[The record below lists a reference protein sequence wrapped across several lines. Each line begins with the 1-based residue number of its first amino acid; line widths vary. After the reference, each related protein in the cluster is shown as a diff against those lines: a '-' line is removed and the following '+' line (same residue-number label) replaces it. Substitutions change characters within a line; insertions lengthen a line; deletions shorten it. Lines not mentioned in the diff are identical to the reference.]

1 MLIKY
6 TRNRYLLCSHL
17 NRSSSTLLILVAF
30 LIIRQLRR
38 TYCERIESKFKKPR
52 PIVLRLLKFTEFV
65 LYPCYSVFHILHTSS
80 IYFLL
85 CYLDIAEI
93 LSNFK
98 CMIKRYICLTLKLE
112 RIIFL
117 DCRYYFS
124 SI

>member
-17 NRSSSTLLILVAF
+17 NRSSSTLLLLVAF

-38 TYCERIESKFKKPR
+38 TYCEHVKSKFKKPR

-85 CYLDIAEI
+85 CYLDITEI
-93 LSNFK
+93 LFNFK
-98 CMIKRYICLTLKLE
+98 CIIKRYICLTLKLE
-112 RIIFL
+112 RIVVL